1 MQFSLLFCQK
11 QGVKYIWNSFFVVF
25 FCFLCLFILFLFS
38 VFTLKKDR
46 KSLSYALLDE
56 SLRKKYNRYDFYKI
70 GNYPNQI
77 YIYTSYR
84 YSARVGSI
92 RV

>member
-1 MQFSLLFCQK
+1 MQFSLLFCLK
-11 QGVKYIWNSFFVVF
+11 EGVKYIWNSSFFVLF
-25 FCFLCLFILFLFS
+25 RFLCLLILFLFS
-38 VFTLKKDR
+38 VFTLNKDR
-46 KSLSYALLDE
+46 SYALLDE
-56 SLRKKYNRYDFYKI
+56 SLGKKYNRYQFYKI

-84 YSARVGSI
+84 HSVRVGST

>member
-1 MQFSLLFCQK
+1 MQVRLLFCLK
-11 QGVKYIWNSFFVVF
+11 QGDKYIWNSFFFVL
-25 FCFLCLFILFLFS
+25 FCFLCLLILFLFS
-38 VFTLKKDR
+38 VVTLKK

-56 SLRKKYNRYDFYKI
+56 SLRKKYNRYEFFK
-70 GNYPNQI
+70 I